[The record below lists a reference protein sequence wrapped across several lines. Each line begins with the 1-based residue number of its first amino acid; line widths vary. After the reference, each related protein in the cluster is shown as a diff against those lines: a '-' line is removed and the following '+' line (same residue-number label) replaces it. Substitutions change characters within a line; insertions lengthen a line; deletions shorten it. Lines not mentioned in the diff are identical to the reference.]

1 MSQEVNRACLDGQEC
16 LWESLGC
23 LEEAFDHLSQ
33 LPLTDDPGQQQRK
46 RLLSTQLISTALLK
60 ALRVSLLLSACCRSS
75 CMLRHYAGGLT
86 RKPSKLHGVSKHDNE
101 RYTGLLRLS
110 QVCKMMCE
118 HCNAEMSH

>member
-1 MSQEVNRACLDGQEC
+1 MPAWMARSVSGSPLAALRK
-16 LWESLGC
+16 
-23 LEEAFDHLSQ
+23 
-33 LPLTDDPGQQQRK
+33 PLTICPSSLSLMTLASSSA